1 VWRGLGMERE
11 DMLRRMGWGGPMR
24 TWYEERGQAI
34 KELEDWCRCSAL
46 PWHVKITARVMTKW

>member
-1 VWRGLGMERE
+1 MERE